1 MRFLTMDKE
10 ENKDRPEE
18 KAIVSEQSEQLQADG
33 RPAKPNAV
41 AGGGTNPGPPP
52 KPKETKRPPKKQ
64 ARRKPKND
72 EDKK

>member
-1 MRFLTMDKE
+1 MKGSE
-10 ENKDRPEE
+10 EHNKAKPEE
-18 KAIVSEQSEQLQADG
+18 KAIDNESEQSQADG
-33 RPAKPNAV
+33 RPAKPDVV

-72 EDKK
+72 DKK